1 MATDNRAPVDVSQ
14 TLGRGLKLLQLI
26 AAGNEGVPV
35 SKLAAA
41 MQLPRSIVQRLLYTL
56 EVERFI
62 ERCPDGPGYFLS
74 IKLWSLGCAAT
85 RHLNLRNVA
94 RASLEDLARK
104 TGETVKI
111 GVLDRHE
118 VVYLDGIEG
127 AQSVRAFVPIGGRAP
142 AHSSA
147 TGKAILAFLSPEKL
161 AGFGPSLRR
170 YTRQTLD
177 GVALTRD
184 LQQIRKRGYSVNR
197 GEWDEQVGAVA
208 APVFDAHGDV
218 VASVGVILPSNRLTS
233 GKTVQIGTW
242 TTRAAASMSERLG
255 YRDLSLRPPKLT
267 AAT

>member
-1 MATDNRAPVDVSQ
+1 MTTDNRALSQ

-26 AAGNEGVPV
+26 ADGNEGVPV
-35 SKLAAA
+35 SILAAA

-56 EVERFI
+56 EAERFI
-62 ERCPDGPGYFLS
+62 ERCTDRPGYFLS

-85 RHLNLRNVA
+85 RQLNLRNVA
-94 RASLEDLARK
+94 RASLEELARQ

-127 AQSVRAFVPIGGRAP
+127 ARSVRAFVPIGGRAP

-147 TGKAILAFLSPEKL
+147 TGKAILAFLTPEKL
-161 AGFGPSLRR
+161 ADFGPSLRR

-177 GVALTRD
+177 GVSLAKD

-197 GEWDEQVGAVA
+197 GEWDEQVGAIA

-218 VASVGVILPSNRLTS
+218 VASVGVILPSNRLTG
-233 GKTVQIGTW
+233 GKTVQIGAW

-255 YRDLSLRPPKLT
+255 HRDVSLRPRKFT
-267 AAT
+267 AAI